1 MVFIWHVFHP
11 EPAPPGFAQGRA
23 IPEQQASIWSQ
34 TWLGWVFP
42 FLRVG
47 YSRPLQQDD
56 LWQVNDFQ
64 RAHHLGDILQANY
77 ADRKRKRALKR
88 ASKTAN
94 PDAAGTDHTE
104 TAAQDE
110 STSLVLALYSTLKT
124 IVWVSGLL
132 KLVAD
137 VLTVTAPILFI
148 LLGLLNWLTL
158 AYFHHR
164 TPDETPAPRPVGYG
178 VGLAVIL
185 FLMQALASMCEY
197 QSAWRTLSAGIM
209 MRTGVSSNLFR
220 KSLKLSN
227 RARLIHSKG
236 QITTMLS
243 EDAPRLEQTLYLGH
257 LVWLAPLQVIIAMA
271 LIIRLLGYSALVGL
285 AMLIIMAPI
294 QMVLVSM
301 YHTAMR
307 KNLVVTDHRVRLMQE
322 VLQGIRSVKMYAW
335 EDFFGHKISTFRQH
349 EIGLIRRSALVMAL
363 TTGVMTLIP
372 VLCCTMTFI
381 TYSLTGHA
389 LTPATIFAALQLFN
403 ILRMPLIMFPV
414 SISVLAQ
421 ARASVI
427 RMATF
432 LDAEE
437 APPPFEVHK
446 DSDVAVDIDGDF
458 AWEED
463 VEEEDPRKKEKDKT
477 KDYAKE
483 KDAKGFF
490 SRFGLGGKKRSKGK
504 EKEKDADAE
513 TIAGEDAEKKKTSEP
528 FAIRDLRLQVHKGEF
543 VAIVG
548 SVGAGKTSLLQAL
561 AGEMRKTRG
570 NVILSGQVAYVPQIP
585 WIINAT
591 VKENILFGEPEDNAR
606 YQQVIKTCSLQ
617 QDLDMLQYGDR
628 TEIGEKGINL
638 SGGQRACVSLAR
650 AAYSRADIV
659 LFDDPISAL
668 DAHVGKAI
676 LDNCLVNGPLS
687 DRTRILVTHALH
699 VLPHVDYVYVF
710 DRGRIVEQGHF
721 KELLANGGELSRIID
736 EFGTSES
743 TLGKPK
749 SSDNADEA
757 GEDTKDAADA
767 LMQDEDRAV
776 GGVQLSTYL
785 KYFDAAGGALA
796 WITWLI
802 VVLTITQ
809 AAQVANTLFL
819 GFWTSRSIHGLRN
832 GHYMAIYVGVG
843 IVQAILQTIA
853 SFTWAIAAL
862 RASFALFSGALEH
875 VMGSPVSFFDTTPM
889 GRIVSRLTR
898 DVAELDMQLWQL
910 FDNFSQIF
918 FTVFGTIA
926 LVFYVFPY
934 LGIIFA
940 PLILLYYLLLVFY
953 RRNSVEVKRL
963 ESVLRSSLYSSY
975 IETMNGISTV
985 RATRS
990 ENRFIVKTERAIDD
1004 QNRASYMTRAIMAWL
1019 GIFLTLMGNLLIL
1032 GIGLFAVAQRTSVD
1046 PSRVGVVLSYTMSST
1061 CPHVSIVTSFADV
1074 EQGMNNVERVIAFNE
1089 LPAEGSSIPDQK
1101 PAPPSWP
1108 TAGTVVFKN
1117 VTMAYREGLLDVLQ
1131 GVNFIL
1137 NAGEKV
1143 GIVGRTGAG
1152 KSSLIQALLRFVEI
1166 RSGSIEVDDI
1176 NIQSVD
1182 MPSLRFG
1189 LSVIPQDSLFLGTLR
1204 ENICISD
1211 PLNTRTDAELLRILR
1226 KAHLLPPPGKSDPVA
1241 EARFTLDASLG
1252 QEGVSLSAGEK
1263 QQVALCRVLVKNS
1276 KIIILDEATSSVDV
1290 EKDAK
1295 LQLTIRNEL
1304 VSSTLLCIAHRL
1316 NTIAYYD
1323 RVLVMDRGS
1332 VAEFDPPLVL
1342 FDREDSIF
1350 RGLCDEV
1357 GLTRADIIRI
1367 RAQGSGAVEGS
1378 SS

>member
-1 MVFIWHVFHP
+1 MAFVSRLFHP
-11 EPAPPGFAQGRA
+11 EPAPPGFAQGRT
-23 IPEQQASIWSQ
+23 IPEPQASIWSQ
-34 TWLGWVFP
+34 TWFGWVFP
-42 FLRVG
+42 LLRVG
-47 YSRPLQQDD
+47 YTRPLQQDD
-56 LWQVNDFQ
+56 LWQVNDFR
-64 RAHHLGDILQANY
+64 RADHLGDILQAKY
-77 ADRKRKRALKR
+77 AERKRKRALKR
-88 ASKTAN
+88 AAGAAT
-94 PDAAGTDHTE
+94 PDAEKGQADE
-104 TAAQDE
+104 EKPEDE
-110 STSLVLALYSTLKT
+110 STSLVLALYSSLKGV
-124 IVWVSGLL
+124 IWVSGLL

-137 VLTVTAPILFI
+137 VLTVASPIVSEE
-148 LLGLLNWLTL
+148 LLKWLTL

-164 TPDETPAPRPVGYG
+164 NPDDTPAPRPVNYG
-178 VGLAVIL
+178 AGLAVGL
-185 FLMQALASMCEY
+185 FLMQAVASICDY
-197 QSAWRTLSAGIM
+197 HFAWRTLSAGVM

-227 RARLIHSKG
+227 RARMIHSKG

-243 EDAPRLEQTLYLGH
+243 EDAPRLERTLYLGH
-257 LVWLAPLQVIIAMA
+257 MIWLAPLQLIIAVA

-285 AMLIIMAPI
+285 GMLIITAPI
-294 QMVLVSM
+294 QSVLVAL
-301 YHTAMR
+301 YFKAVR
-307 KNLVVTDHRVRLMQE
+307 KNLFVTDQRVRLMQE

-335 EDFFGHKISTFRQH
+335 EDFFGHKISTFRQR
-349 EIGLIRRSALVMAL
+349 EIGLIRRSAIMMAL
-363 TTGVMTLIP
+363 TMGVMTLIP
-372 VLCCTMTFI
+372 ILCCTMTFI
-381 TYSLTGHA
+381 TYSLTGHP
-389 LTPATIFAALQLFN
+389 LTPATIFSALQLFN
-403 ILRMPLIMFPV
+403 ILRMPLIMFPA

-427 RMATF
+427 RMAKF

-446 DSDVAVDIDGDF
+446 DGDVAVDIDGDF

-463 VEEEDPRKKEKDKT
+463 VEEEDTRKTKKDKEKDK
-477 KDYAKE
+477 E
-483 KDAKGFF
+483 KDVTPKQGFF
-490 SRFGLGGKKRSKGK
+490 ARFKLGAKKAPKGK
-504 EKEKDADAE
+504 EKETDADAE
-513 TIAGEDAEKKKTSEP
+513 TIAGEDLEKKKASEP
-528 FAIRDLRLQVHKGEF
+528 FAIRDLKLQVHKGEF
-543 VAIVG
+543 IAIVG
-548 SVGAGKTSLLQAL
+548 RVGAGKTSLLQAL

-570 NVILSGQVAYVPQIP
+570 GVVLGGQVAYVPQVP

-606 YQQVIKTCSLQ
+606 YQQVIKACSLQ

-638 SGGQRACVSLAR
+638 SGGQRARISLAR

-676 LDNCLVNGPLS
+676 LDNCLINGPLS

-699 VLPHVDYVYVF
+699 VLPHVDYVYVL

-736 EFGTSES
+736 EFGTSDT

-749 SSDNADEA
+749 TKDATDEA
-757 GEDTKDAADA
+757 GEATKDTADA

-776 GGVQLSTYL
+776 GSVQLAAYV
-785 KYFDAAGGALA
+785 KYFDAAGGSLT

-802 VVLTITQ
+802 VVLTLTQ

-819 GFWTSRSIHGLRN
+819 GFWTSRSVPGLQN

-843 IVQAILQTIA
+843 IVQAVLQTVA
-853 SFTWAIAAL
+853 SFTWAIVAL
-862 RASFALFSGALEH
+862 RASFALFSGALKH

-889 GRIVSRLTR
+889 GRIVSRLTK
-898 DVAELDMQLWQL
+898 DVAQLDSQLWQL
-910 FDNFSQIF
+910 FDNFFQTLFS
-918 FTVFGTIA
+918 VFGTIA
-926 LVFYVFPY
+926 LVFYIFPY

-940 PLILLYYLLLVFY
+940 PLILAYYLLLAFY

-990 ENRFIVKTERAIDD
+990 ENRFIEKTERAIDD
-1004 QNRASYMTRAIMAWL
+1004 QNRASYMTWAIMTWL

-1032 GIGLFAVAQRTSVD
+1032 GIGLFAVGQRTTVD
-1046 PSRVGVVLSYTMSST
+1046 PSKVGVVLSYTMSIT
-1061 CPHVSIVTSFADV
+1061 MFLADIVTSFAAV
-1074 EQGMNNVERVIAFNE
+1074 EQGMNNVERMISFNE
-1089 LPAEGSSIPDQK
+1089 LPAEGSSVPAQN

-1108 TAGTVVFKN
+1108 AAGAVAFKN
-1117 VTMAYREGLLDVLQ
+1117 VTMAYREGLPDVLQ
-1131 GVNFIL
+1131 GVSFNV

-1152 KSSLIQALLRFVEI
+1152 KSSLTQALLRLVET
-1166 RSGSIEVDDI
+1166 RSGAIEVDDV
-1176 NIQSVD
+1176 NIQTID
-1182 MPSLRFG
+1182 LPSLRSG

-1204 ENICISD
+1204 ENID
-1211 PLNTRTDAELLRILR
+1211 PLNTRTDAELLDILR
-1226 KAHLLPPPGKSDPVA
+1226 KAHLLPPAGKSDPVA

-1290 EKDAK
+1290 ETDAK

-1304 VSSTLLCIAHRL
+1304 ASSTLLCIAHRL

-1323 RVLVMDRGS
+1323 RVLVMDRGA
-1332 VAEFDPPLVL
+1332 VAEFDAPLVL

-1350 RGLCDEV
+1350 RGLCDEA
-1357 GLTRADIIRI
+1357 GLTRNDIIRI
-1367 RAQGSGAVEGS
+1367 RAGAQGSASGAFEGGS
-1378 SS
+1378 S